1 MPKKSSNKSNKLK
14 NSLSHVVRSVFEKNN
29 SSELSHKQV
38 CTLIDVRENALRKL
52 VFDIL
57 ENLVQQGVIIKRG
70 HGIYKASNSDTG
82 LIGVIEL
89 TNRGAGFVVSD
100 DSETDI
106 YIAPQNT
113 GHALH
118 GDTVKVRVFKHGKTR
133 KEGEVITVIQR
144 ERSQFVGTI
153 ELQDKFGF
161 LIPDN
166 LKTGTDIYIPKEKFD
181 GKLKKEKL
189 GETWSL
195 ELSKNIDILANL
207 DKKDIFSIKVWGSI
221 FVALILLLGLI
232 VFFTKKSF
240 KKIGYAFRSHDA
252 IYKSGL
258 ISETTTIIPFNRV
271 QHVALH
277 QGFISRK
284 LGLASVELFTAGG
297 SSSDLKIPG
306 LLLEEAQ
313 KIKNL
318 VSQKIN
324 PTAERIESEPTAPLN
339 TDYNE

>member
-1 MPKKSSNKSNKLK
+1 MTNFTNEAIEINELPKFEEVQLRGLHSNYLK
-14 NSLSHVVRSVFEKNN
+14 VMLFNFSLLIILVLGGFATVFV
-29 SSELSHKQV
+29 L
-38 CTLIDVRENALRKL
+38 
-52 VFDIL
+52 
-57 ENLVQQGVIIKRG
+57 
-70 HGIYKASNSDTG
+70 
-82 LIGVIEL
+82 
-89 TNRGAGFVVSD
+89 
-100 DSETDI
+100 
-106 YIAPQNT
+106 
-113 GHALH
+113 
-118 GDTVKVRVFKHGKTR
+118 
-133 KEGEVITVIQR
+133 
-144 ERSQFVGTI
+144 
-153 ELQDKFGF
+153 
-161 LIPDN
+161 
-166 LKTGTDIYIPKEKFD
+166 
-181 GKLKKEKL
+181 
-189 GETWSL
+189 
-195 ELSKNIDILANL
+195 
-207 DKKDIFSIKVWGSI
+207 KKDIFSINVWGSI

-339 TDYNE
+339 TDSNE